1 MTNSFQVFAY
11 VPNRLFFNVRGYR
24 DHMGRARFGAILLFS
39 LLIAGCFG
47 EPIVNWGDD
56 DGEFETTWDNNP
68 ENLVNV
74 SSKISDEAVQ
84 MELTAQGCDDDGGEL
99 KAGSTGEVTQEV
111 RVSGWLLSS
120 KHFTDGVKGQTSQQ
134 VIPTSVLI
142 ALDDFDTAKSK
153 TFEDYD
159 KLTVKEWDTPTA
171 LTTMPKL
178 DSASLTHTKYGVVG
192 LIPANENIL
201 DGFAALND
209 WHQPIEIIGYA
220 VNTNNPTAG
229 VMVGE
234 WTVGDDCRAITLA
247 ANGISMV
254 VTSVNVDDNSISMDG
269 KGSSEWSKGDIP
281 FIGTY
286 LYLLLVL
293 IAGGGGA
300 FLLFTFSMG
309 MERHGAK
316 AAARSMLTDAQMKMA
331 KVVRKDVKKAKKDGV
346 DMSAGSM
353 ISTEDKKE
361 EKNKVTQKLDEFDVE
376 SVLSSIGEGRG
387 QGAELGGGGVV
398 LTDDAYDMG
407 DQLQESIDSGGVN
420 LGDSTDRIGH
430 TLAFDIDDILS
441 PEVEEEDHY
450 DGGGFTTPQR
460 SSSPPKDRRKV
471 SGRQSASSEERSE
484 STPEKGP
491 PKRRAVRK
499 TRSESDEQ
507 DAPRKGP
514 PARNT
519 PKKKPAIDDDDD
531 FSDFSF

>member
-1 MTNSFQVFAY
+1 
-11 VPNRLFFNVRGYR
+11 
-24 DHMGRARFGAILLFS
+24 MGRGKFGAILLFS
-39 LLIAGCFG
+39 VLIAGCFG

-56 DGEFETTWDNNP
+56 NGEFETTWDSNP

-74 SSKISDEAVQ
+74 SSKISDETVQ

-111 RVSGWLLSS
+111 RVSGWLISS
-120 KHFTDGVKGQTSQQ
+120 KHFTEGVKGQPSQQ
-134 VIPTSVLI
+134 VIPSSVLI
-142 ALDDFDTAKSK
+142 ALDDFDTAKEK

-178 DSASLTHTKYGVVG
+178 DSATLTHTKYGIVG

-209 WHQPIEIIGYA
+209 WHQPIELVGYA
-220 VNTNNPTAG
+220 VNTNNPTNG

-234 WTVGDDCRAITLA
+234 WTVGEDCRAITLA

-254 VTSVNVDDNSISMDG
+254 VTSVNLDNNAISMDG
-269 KGSSEWSKGDIP
+269 KAKSEWSKGDIP

-286 LYLLLVL
+286 LYMLLVL

-331 KVVRKDVKKAKKDGV
+331 KVVRKDVKKAKKDGL

-353 ISTEDKKE
+353 IGNDEKKE

-420 LGDSTDRIGH
+420 LGESTERIGH
-430 TLAFDIDDILS
+430 TLAFDIDDILN
-441 PEVEEEDHY
+441 PQAEEEEY
-450 DGGGFTTPQR
+450 YEGGFTTPQR
-460 SSSPPKDRRKV
+460 SSSPPKERRSM
-471 SGRQSASSEERSE
+471 SGRQSASSEDNQNEPAER
-484 STPEKGP
+484 GP
-491 PKRRAVRK
+491 PKRRSVRK
-499 TRSESDEQ
+499 TKPRSDSQDSSRKSPPVRKTPEKRTSVNDDE
-507 DAPRKGP
+507 
-514 PARNT
+514 
-519 PKKKPAIDDDDD
+519 D

>member
-1 MTNSFQVFAY
+1 
-11 VPNRLFFNVRGYR
+11 
-24 DHMGRARFGAILLFS
+24 MGRGKFGAILLFS
-39 LLIAGCFG
+39 LLFAGCFG

-56 DGEFETTWDNNP
+56 NDEFKTTWDNNP

-74 SSKISDEAVQ
+74 SSKISEGTVQ
-84 MELTAQGCDDDGGEL
+84 MELTAQGCDDNGGEL

-111 RVSGWLLSS
+111 RVSGWLISS
-120 KHFTDGVKGQTSQQ
+120 KHFTDGVKGQPSQQ

-142 ALDDFDTAKSK
+142 ALDDFDTAKGK

-178 DSASLTHTKYGVVG
+178 DSATLTHTKYGIVG

-209 WHQPIEIIGYA
+209 WHQPIELVGYA
-220 VNTNNPTAG
+220 VNTNNPTNG

-234 WTVGDDCRAITLA
+234 WTVGEDCRAITLA

-254 VTSVNVDDNSISMDG
+254 VTSLNLDDNAISMDG
-269 KGSSEWSKGDIP
+269 KANSEWSKGDVP

-286 LYLLLVL
+286 LYMLLVL

-316 AAARSMLTDAQMKMA
+316 AAAKSMLTDAQMKMA
-331 KVVRKDVKKAKKDGV
+331 KVVRKDVKKAKKDGL

-353 ISTEDKKE
+353 IGNEEKKE
-361 EKNKVTQKLDEFDVE
+361 EKNKVTQKLDDFDVE

-407 DQLQESIDSGGVN
+407 DQLQEAIDSGGVN
-420 LGDSTDRIGH
+420 LGDSTERIGH
-430 TLAFDIDDILS
+430 TLAFDIDDILN
-441 PEVEEEDHY
+441 PQAEEEEDSR
-450 DGGGFTTPQR
+450 GFTTTTTQR
-460 SSSPPKDRRKV
+460 SSSPPKERRSM
-471 SGRQSASSEERSE
+471 SGRQSASSEDHQDEAVER
-484 STPEKGP
+484 GP
-491 PKRRAVRK
+491 PKRRSVRK
-499 TRSESDEQ
+499 TKSRSDDQE
-507 DAPRKGP
+507 
-514 PARNT
+514 T
-519 PKKKPAIDDDDD
+519 PKKSPPVRKAPKRTSVNDDDD